1 MPEPMST
8 QQPRATTS
16 KHPMG
21 TPDMPME
28 TRTVVE
34 TGPTPKPHLFIFDRE
49 SQEEGSQPME
59 CEGAAVPAGPQPISK
74 EAEVESMT
82 QVQLKEDM
90 QRIRVLMKQ
99 TNQVTLTEADIPFP
113 VHLLLLFQLKP

>member
-1 MPEPMST
+1 
-8 QQPRATTS
+8 
-16 KHPMG
+16 
-21 TPDMPME
+21 
-28 TRTVVE
+28 
-34 TGPTPKPHLFIFDRE
+34 
-49 SQEEGSQPME
+49 ME

-90 QRIRVLMKQ
+90 QRIRALMKQ